1 MYTFA
6 QPLDRAGRC
15 HRCQI
20 MAVVCGGER
29 RSYAELGARCL
40 AGAMRGLGLA
50 PGDRI
55 GVIGLNSERY
65 LELHLGLPAAGF
77 VLVPVNS
84 RLAPAEMR
92 EILDDA
98 GVSVLFADAEYPG
111 AAAAGAGHAR
121 RLRRAGRVGL

>member
-29 RSYAELGARCL
+29 RSYAELGARCRCL
-40 AGAMRGLGLA
+40 AGATRGLGLA
-50 PGDRI
+50 P
-55 GVIGLNSERY
+55 
-65 LELHLGLPAAGF
+65 GLPAAGF